1 MNEELNVEFSADV
14 SADEAEILPED
25 TVITEETVF
34 EENAEETVEESSHAS
49 SAENEARFEALLKYE
64 QTVKEYKEF
73 SELFPEASI
82 DSLPDSVTSDVRA
95 GVPLAAA
102 YALYRYRREANEAK
116 AAAANEKN
124 KERSF
129 AVKSNDATDSYF
141 SPAEVKEMSPSEVKA
156 NYSKIID
163 SMSHWH

>member
-1 MNEELNVEFSADV
+1 MNENLTIENSADV
-14 SADEAEILPED
+14 SAEEAEILPENA
-25 TVITEETVF
+25 VTEEESVF
-34 EENAEETVEESSHAS
+34 EGTAEEAVEESSHES
-49 SAENEARFEALLKYE
+49 NVGNEARFEALLKYE

-73 SELFPEASI
+73 SELFPEATI
-82 DSLPDSVTSDVRA
+82 DSLPDSVTNDVRA

-116 AAAANEKN
+116 AVAANEKN

-129 AVKSNDATDSYF
+129 AVKSNDAADSYF
-141 SPAEVKEMSPSEVKA
+141 SPTEVREMSASEVQA